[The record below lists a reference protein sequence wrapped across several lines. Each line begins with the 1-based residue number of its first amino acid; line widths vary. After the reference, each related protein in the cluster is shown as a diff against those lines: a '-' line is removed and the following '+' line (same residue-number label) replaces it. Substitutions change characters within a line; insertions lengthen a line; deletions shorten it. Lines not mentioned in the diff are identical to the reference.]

1 MSNEITV
8 VALGVVW
15 GDVRVKYV
23 KCQIWVTIVTFSI
36 HDLFQSHF
44 ADVEVEHPEMSFSIS
59 PCDSCEI
66 IVISAIINNN

>member
-44 ADVEVEHPEMSFSIS
+44 ADVEFDNILKCHFQLVH
-59 PCDSCEI
+59 
-66 IVISAIINNN
+66 VIFAK